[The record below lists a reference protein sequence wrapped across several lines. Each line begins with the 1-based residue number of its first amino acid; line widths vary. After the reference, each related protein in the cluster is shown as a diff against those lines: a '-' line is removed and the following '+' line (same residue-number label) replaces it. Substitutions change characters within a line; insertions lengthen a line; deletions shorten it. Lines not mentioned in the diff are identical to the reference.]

1 MNDRQE
7 NYLSMCV
14 ATKTTLDNHNA
25 TWAATPA
32 FVTQNTDFNLKL
44 STLQSL
50 KTGQETDITGY
61 AVDKAGKKQDM
72 IDKTMGIIGGLKAYA
87 LAENNNVL
95 LEEINYSESDLKQ
108 TRDEL
113 VASKC
118 QIVQD
123 RAITYSADLLNYN
136 IADGMI
142 AEQQTAIGDYSASS
156 QLPSTKEDAR
166 QVITSQ
172 IDGTI
177 SEIRGVLEI
186 IDSLVKTFEAT
197 QPAFVEEYFNSREI
211 YDLGRGGGG
220 GEPPSA

>member
-14 ATKTTLDNHNA
+14 ATKTTLDLHNP
-25 TWAATPA
+25 TWAGTPA
-32 FVTQNTDFNLKL
+32 FVTQDTDYNLKL

-50 KTGQETDITGY
+50 KTLQETDITGY
-61 AVDKAGKKQDM
+61 AVEKGAKKEDM
-72 IDKTMGIIGGLKAYA
+72 ISKTMGIIGGLKAYA
-87 LAENNNVL
+87 LAESNNVL
-95 LEEINYSESDLKQ
+95 LEEIDYTESDLKG

-123 RAITYSADLLNYN
+123 RANTFGLVLLGYNVTAAMITD
-136 IADGMI
+136 
-142 AEQQTAIGDYSASS
+142 QQTAIGDYSVAS

-172 IDGTI
+172 IEGTI
-177 SEIRGVLEI
+177 GQLRSVLEI

-211 YDLGRGGGG
+211 YDLGGGGG
-220 GEPPSA
+220 GEPPPSP